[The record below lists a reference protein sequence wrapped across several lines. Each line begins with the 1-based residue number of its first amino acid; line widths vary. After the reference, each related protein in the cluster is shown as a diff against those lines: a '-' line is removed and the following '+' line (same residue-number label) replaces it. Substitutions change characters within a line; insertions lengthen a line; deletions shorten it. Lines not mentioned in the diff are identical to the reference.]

1 MKQISKLLWLAGL
14 LPLGAQ
20 AGVVGTG
27 TAASCTETALSTA
40 LAAAKTGEVIGFR
53 CGTTAVT
60 IPITTEKF
68 ITVSGITLD
77 GYGKVTL
84 DGKGKSRILRTDTG
98 YALQSTGGF
107 KFTLKNINLN
117 NGFTT
122 DQGGAFQVGYWNNL
136 VIDNVTFQN
145 NKATRDTKTCD
156 GGGALFIGAGS
167 RATISNS
174 RFIGNSANNGG
185 AINNLR
191 TDLTVSDSVFTN
203 NKAIHS
209 DAINKLADCGG
220 GGAIY
225 IDGAKKESEGGGGA
239 GALKIL
245 RSKFNNNT
253 TNHLGGALFSFIHGS
268 TTIEVNGCTFSGN
281 VAKYWVDP
289 ADSTHKLG
297 GSAGAIYHQRNDGS
311 PETATAAALMYLKNS
326 TIVNNRAEGELGGGV
341 RVQSPA
347 QIVNSTFTGNSVE
360 NVTIPATDVNNWR
373 RGHGGALVA
382 GTGTTIINSTIAKN
396 KAAAWGGAISG
407 QSVTLKN
414 TIIANNTGSSGWK
427 IQQNCTAN
435 MIDGGNNI
443 QFPARLTSNGND
455 YECIKGQAV
464 VDPLLGLL
472 ADNGGLTQTM
482 ALLTGSPA
490 INKGGSSN
498 CPTTDQRSAP
508 RVLNCDIG
516 AFEASSTTPPVA
528 STVPAAA
535 ITKTGSSTTTTAAFK
550 GTVVNN
556 STDKVGNTVSQQD
569 TVTISS
575 TVAVDKA
582 HVGQPAN
589 IVLLAAYTP
598 NTRAARPEWFTR
610 SGSDWQSLGTNFT
623 TDQLNQL
630 QVADSRDALDESE
643 EINIFSGALQG
654 LPGKI
659 DVYAAYKLADE
670 TLVFNLQPI
679 NVSID
684 P

>member
-27 TAASCTETALSTA
+27 TAASCTETAFNTV

-77 GYGKVTL
+77 GYGKITL

-174 RFIGNSANNGG
+174 RFMGNAANNGG

-203 NKAIHS
+203 NQAIHS

-281 VAKYWVDP
+281 VAKYWVNP
-289 ADSTHKLG
+289 ADSTQKLG
-297 GSAGAIYHQRNDGS
+297 GSAGAIYHQRNEGTS
-311 PETATAAALMYLKNS
+311 EKATASALMYLKNS

-360 NVTIPATDVNNWR
+360 NVTIPATDVNNWK

-407 QSVTLKN
+407 QNVTLKN

-427 IQQNCTAN
+427 IQQNCTTN

-443 QFPARLTSNGND
+443 QFPARLTSNSND

-482 ALLTGSPA
+482 ALLSGSPA

-498 CPTTDQRSAP
+498 CPTTDQRSAL
-508 RVLNCDIG
+508 RVLNC
-516 AFEASSTTPPVA
+516 
-528 STVPAAA
+528 
-535 ITKTGSSTTTTAAFK
+535 
-550 GTVVNN
+550 
-556 STDKVGNTVSQQD
+556 
-569 TVTISS
+569 
-575 TVAVDKA
+575 
-582 HVGQPAN
+582 
-589 IVLLAAYTP
+589 
-598 NTRAARPEWFTR
+598 
-610 SGSDWQSLGTNFT
+610 
-623 TDQLNQL
+623 
-630 QVADSRDALDESE
+630 
-643 EINIFSGALQG
+643 
-654 LPGKI
+654 
-659 DVYAAYKLADE
+659 
-670 TLVFNLQPI
+670 
-679 NVSID
+679 
-684 P
+684 